1 MKLFQTTSAAVIR
14 SVLGAVA
21 LAAGTLA
28 SAADLKVT
36 ESITVAASPAK
47 IWAVL
52 GDFSGLPGWHPAVA
66 TTDIVDGS
74 DNKVGAVRSIA
85 TKDGARI
92 IEKLLAYD
100 AARHTMTYRITES
113 PLPVTHYVST
123 LSVAPSGA
131 GTLVTWK
138 STFKRDRN
146 AKDVDDAKAKE
157 IVAGIYKAGFDG
169 LRTVLGDA
177 R

>member
-1 MKLFQTTSAAVIR
+1 MKSFQTTSAAVVR
-14 SVLGAVA
+14 SVLGIAA
-21 LAAGTLA
+21 FAAGTLV

-36 ESITVAASPAK
+36 ESVTVAASPAK
-47 IWAVL
+47 VWAVL

-66 TTDIVDGS
+66 TTDIVDGT
-74 DNKVGAVRSIA
+74 DNKIGAVRSVA
-85 TKDGARI
+85 TKDGARLV
-92 IEKLLAYD
+92 EKLLGYD
-100 AARHTMTYRITES
+100 ATRHTMTYRISES
-113 PLPVTHYVST
+113 PLPVTNYVST
-123 LSVAPSGA
+123 LSVAPSGS
-131 GTLVTWK
+131 GSLVTWK

-146 AKDVDDAKAKE
+146 AKGVDDAKAKE

>member
-1 MKLFQTTSAAVIR
+1 MKLFQTKSAAVIR

-123 LSVAPSGA
+123 LSVVPSGA

-146 AKDVDDAKAKE
+146 AKDVDDAKAKA